1 VQFKTPLS
9 DWCALASGPGEICAP
24 AGAVHKTRTKGKTQM
39 KMRGANRLA
48 QFDSSKGEKRI
59 VAAALIASSG
69 TKLMVN
75 NSGIVACGSYL
86 SSGIAGQGFLCPNR

>member
-1 VQFKTPLS
+1 
-9 DWCALASGPGEICAP
+9 
-24 AGAVHKTRTKGKTQM
+24 M

-69 TKLMVN
+69 TKL
-75 NSGIVACGSYL
+75 
-86 SSGIAGQGFLCPNR
+86 R